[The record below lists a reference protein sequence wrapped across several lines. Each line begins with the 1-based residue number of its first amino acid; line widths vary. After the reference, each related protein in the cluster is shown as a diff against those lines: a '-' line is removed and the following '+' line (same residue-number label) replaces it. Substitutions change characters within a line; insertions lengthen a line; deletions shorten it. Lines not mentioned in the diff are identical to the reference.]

1 MTQYIYLY
9 QEHVYIDDLPHG
21 IEGQRAFENRN
32 DALEFFDHQ
41 RQNYVQQFPNLDI
54 SNQTQTVYD
63 RPQDQAEEADQDD
76 LVINT
81 GFSEVKDGQR
91 KLRISIMV
99 RKLPLE

>member
-9 QEHVYIDDLPHG
+9 QERIYIDDLPHG

-32 DALEFFDHQ
+32 DALAFFNRQ
-41 RQNYVQQFPNLDI
+41 RQNYIQQFPNLDI
-54 SNQTQTVYD
+54 SNQTQTVHDY
-63 RPQDQAEEADQDD
+63 PQNEVEPADQDD

-91 KLRISIMV
+91 KLRISIMI

>member
-1 MTQYIYLY
+1 MTQSIYLY
-9 QEHVYIDDLPHG
+9 QERVYIDDLPHA
-21 IEGQRAFENRN
+21 IEGQRAFENQD
-32 DALEFFDHQ
+32 DALAFFDHQ
-41 RQNYVQQFPNLDI
+41 RQNYIQQFPNLDI

-63 RPQDQAEEADQDD
+63 HPQDQVEADDQDD

>member
-9 QEHVYIDDLPHG
+9 QERVYVDDLPHG
-21 IEGQRAFENRN
+21 IEGQRAFANRD
-32 DALEFFDHQ
+32 DALAFFDHQ
-41 RQNYVQQFPNLDI
+41 RQNYIQQFPNLDI

-63 RPQDQAEEADQDD
+63 RPQEQAEAADQDD

-99 RKLPLE
+99 RKLQLE

>member
-1 MTQYIYLY
+1 MTQYIYSY
-9 QEHVYIDDLPHG
+9 QERVYIDDLSHG
-21 IEGQRAFENRN
+21 IEGQRAFENQD
-32 DALEFFDHQ
+32 DALAFFDRQ
-41 RQNYVQQFPNLDI
+41 RQNYVQQFPNLDL

-63 RPQDQAEEADQDD
+63 HPQDQVEADDQDD

>member
-9 QEHVYIDDLPHG
+9 QERVYIDDLPHG
-21 IEGQRAFENRN
+21 IEGQRAFENRD
-32 DALEFFDHQ
+32 DALEFFYRQ
-41 RQNYVQQFPNLDI
+41 RQNYAQQFPNLDI

-63 RPQDQAEEADQDD
+63 HPQDQVEADDQDD

-99 RKLPLE
+99 RKLSLE